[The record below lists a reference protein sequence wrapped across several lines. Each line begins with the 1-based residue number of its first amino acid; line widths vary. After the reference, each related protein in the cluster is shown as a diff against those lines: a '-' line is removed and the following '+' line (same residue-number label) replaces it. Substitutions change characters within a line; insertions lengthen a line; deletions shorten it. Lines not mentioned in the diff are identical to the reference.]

1 MEGGAQKNS
10 LVTKIQS
17 QTLDRHSL
25 WDRGTYHVFKK
36 ISYFS
41 FLCHA
46 MSLFISRHKLVHTKY
61 I

>member
-25 WDRGTYHVFKK
+25 WDLSCFQKN
-36 ISYFS
+36 ILFFFS
-41 FLCHA
+41 FSTYVNIYIYLH
-46 MSLFISRHKLVHTKY
+46 ISTYQAYLE
-61 I
+61 